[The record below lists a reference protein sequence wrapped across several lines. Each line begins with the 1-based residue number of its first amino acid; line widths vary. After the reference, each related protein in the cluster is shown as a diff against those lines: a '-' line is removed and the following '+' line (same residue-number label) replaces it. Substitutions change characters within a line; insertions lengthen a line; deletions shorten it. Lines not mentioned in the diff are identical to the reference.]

1 MMAPFA
7 RTGEAQAALAIRTK
21 VRQDAVRTTTRTRPK
36 PSHASPA
43 TPDLPGPHPRVA
55 YLLRAAFFCSG
66 AAALCYQVVWM
77 RKLATFFGNTTL
89 ATSVCLTAFMAGL
102 ALGSYVIGRRAGEV
116 RQPFRYYARLELF
129 IGAYGLASLYLIDAV
144 RAAYLALARH
154 SPQLPLDSFPL
165 VAFQF
170 LSCFLVLLA
179 PTAMMGGTLPMG
191 VKGVVRRLD
200 AVGREVAWL
209 YGLNTLGAALGVLL
223 VGFFVLPKIGLSGSV
238 VAAALLNFA
247 VYLAVFRR
255 DSRDTPAT
263 AKTDSRSPMPKSP
276 VALSRPLLV
285 LLMVGFGLSGFAGLA
300 LEVVWSRALCLLTG
314 SSIYAFSAVL
324 FAVLVGIALGSV
336 VTARLFA
343 RRPAGPAW
351 FAGVEIG
358 AGISTLALVAI
369 YAHLPHVFQRMVVN
383 HGGNASAL
391 LTDDVFVILAFLF
404 VPTLLAGASFPIL
417 SRVCAQDEAR
427 LPRTIGSI
435 YAANTAG
442 CIAGA
447 FAAGFLLIPN
457 PHLGLRATALLCAAL
472 YVLSGAAVLAVGTRR
487 ARLAAGLSLA
497 VLAAAI
503 LLLPS
508 WRPAS
513 ISVGVFDLRVAP
525 RDIEDESVQKL
536 VYYREGSSC
545 TVSVFD
551 EPRYDASN
559 QPADGAAAPP
569 SCRVLKVNGKVDAST
584 LTVDATTQTL
594 LAHLPLLLADRTDSV
609 LVVGL
614 GSGATAGGATLH
626 PVKRVDCVEI
636 EPAVAEAATYFLSI
650 NNGVLSDPRFHLH
663 FADARTYLATSPVKY
678 DVIISEPSNPWV
690 AGVSSLFTVEHFQA
704 CRDSLADDGVIC
716 QWFHLYEL
724 GRDDVRSVIA
734 SFLKAF
740 PDTTLWAADDKALD
754 VLLIAKKH
762 PWKVN
767 YPRLAARLNRLPN
780 VAEELRAADL
790 DTPERLLSSLLR
802 GPAGLQQIARG
813 GLLNTDNFPRLEFSA
828 PLYMNDDAV
837 YQENVRLV
845 KESEATT
852 LDDWVDFGGPR
863 SPDLRKALAEAILSR
878 YLALEGLEPTLGLA
892 LAELTAASAQ
902 APARADLCEDLER
915 VKWLM
920 SR

>member
-1 MMAPFA
+1 
-7 RTGEAQAALAIRTK
+7 
-21 VRQDAVRTTTRTRPK
+21 
-36 PSHASPA
+36 
-43 TPDLPGPHPRVA
+43 
-55 YLLRAAFFCSG
+55 
-66 AAALCYQVVWM
+66 M

-102 ALGSYVIGRRAGEV
+102 ALGSYVIGRRAGGV
-116 RQPFRYYARLELF
+116 RRPLRYYAILELV

-144 RAAYLALARH
+144 RAAYLAFARH

-170 LSCFLVLLA
+170 LACFLVLLA

-238 VAAALLNFA
+238 VVAALLNFA
-247 VYLAVFRR
+247 IYLAVFRR
-255 DSRDTPAT
+255 DSRDAPAL
-263 AKTDSRSPMPKSP
+263 AKTDPRSPIPDPSS
-276 VALSRPLLV
+276 ALPRPLLV
-285 LLMVGFGLSGFAGLA
+285 ILMVGFGLSGFAGLA

-336 VTARLFA
+336 VTARLFT
-343 RRPAGPAW
+343 RRPATPAW
-351 FAGVEIG
+351 FAAVEIG
-358 AGISTLALVAI
+358 AGISTLALILI
-369 YAHLPHVFQRMVVN
+369 YAHLPHVFQRMVVS
-383 HGGNASAL
+383 HGANASAL
-391 LTDDVFVILAFLF
+391 LTDDVFIILAFLF

-457 PHLGLRATALLCAAL
+457 PHLGLHATALLCAAL
-472 YVLSGAAVLAVGTRR
+472 YVLSGVAVLALGTTR
-487 ARLAAGLSLA
+487 ARLAGGLSLT

-513 ISVGVFDLRVAP
+513 ISVGVFDIRVAP

-551 EPRYDASN
+551 EPLYGASD
-559 QPADGAAAPP
+559 QPADGASGP

-626 PVKRVDCVEI
+626 PVRRIDCVEI
-636 EPAVAEAATYFLSI
+636 EPAVAEAATHFLSI
-650 NNGVLSDPRFHLH
+650 NQGVLSDPRFHLT
-663 FADARTYLATSPVKY
+663 FADARTYLATSPRKY

-704 CRDSLADDGVIC
+704 CRDSLADDGVVC
-716 QWFHLYEL
+716 QWFHFYEL

-734 SFLKAF
+734 SFVKVF
-740 PDTTLWAADDKALD
+740 PDATLWAADDKELD

-780 VAEELRAADL
+780 VAEELCASDL
-790 DTPERLLSSLLR
+790 DTPARLLSSLLR
-802 GPAGLQQIARG
+802 GPAGLRQIARG

-828 PLYMNDDAV
+828 PLYVNDDAV
-837 YQENVRLV
+837 YQGNLQLVR
-845 KESEATT
+845 ESEATT

-863 SPDLRKALAEAILSR
+863 SPDLRKELAEAILSR
-878 YLALEGLEPTLGLA
+878 YRTPEGLEPTLGLA

-902 APARADLCEDLER
+902 APSRADLRDDLER
-915 VKWLM
+915 AKWLM